1 MALADNFYSPFG
13 IDISSFYSLQTASP
27 KTPSTTSSV
36 EAPTMDPEVE
46 KDPGRESVDDTAIDS
61 ISKDYC
67 RTALNA
73 YATHLLLLPHCFPL
87 TLPGPSFASFH
98 DVHIRFIDGITL
110 RGRVHWKLK
119 KECLRAAEKV
129 MGGAVKLLD
138 GDYSTAMELV
148 LAKEIARHVF
158 DLTVHG
164 SNLFD
169 GEERETIGVLGEVA
183 EAMLGDDLDEEE
195 PKCGRGGV

>member
-73 YATHLLLLPHCFPL
+73 
-87 TLPGPSFASFH
+87 FASFH